1 MRAMSQTSSDAKHG
15 IPGSIAQVSVMMRY
29 TFRDYLRSRRFAIL
43 LVIMVLIGGGLT
55 IALAYFGIGSFT
67 ASGTISP
74 SSTTAS
80 LGFYSGFWGFAG
92 DLAVIAGIFFGGDA
106 ISGEFQNKTG
116 YFMIPN
122 PIRRSSVYIGKWLA
136 AFTAG
141 TIALAVYTVFCICN
155 GLYYGFSIPTQF
167 VESFAF
173 TWFYLL
179 AILGFTFFFSSLFKS
194 SSYSFLVTFLLFFFA
209 FGILDLLVT
218 DLAHIEPW
226 FLLTYGAG
234 IITDVLVSPYPAHAT
249 NISGVFG
256 RGGAS
261 APTFLTYN
269 PTIPEGL
276 AIIAIYFIVTAALG
290 LLLFERKEFN

>member
-1 MRAMSQTSSDAKHG
+1 MPQAPSVAENSIPSSMT
-15 IPGSIAQVSVMMRY
+15 QVAVMMRY

-43 LVIMVLIGGGLT
+43 LVIMVAIGGGLT

-67 ASGTISP
+67 ANGTIPP
-74 SSTTAS
+74 SSTAAS

-136 AFTAG
+136 ALTAA
-141 TIALAVYTVFCICN
+141 TIALIVYTAFCIGN
-155 GLYYGFSIPTQF
+155 GVYYGFGIPTQF
-167 VESFAF
+167 AESFGF
-173 TWFYLL
+173 MWFYLL
-179 AILGFTFFFSSLFKS
+179 AVMGFTFFFSSLFKS
-194 SSYSFLVTFLLFFFA
+194 SSYSFLVTFLIFFFA
-209 FGILDLLVT
+209 FGIIDLLVT

-234 IITDVLVSPYPAHAT
+234 IITDVLMSPYPAHAT
-249 NISGVFG
+249 TASGVFA
-256 RGGAS
+256 RGGAN

>member
-1 MRAMSQTSSDAKHG
+1 MSDTSAASTHADRV
-15 IPGSIAQVSVMMRY
+15 PNSITQVGLMLRY
-29 TFRDYLRSRRFAIL
+29 TFNDYLRSRRFAIL
-43 LVIMVLIGGGLT
+43 MAIMVLIGGGLT

-67 ASGTISP
+67 ASGTVAP
-74 SSTTAS
+74 SSTAAS
-80 LGFYSGFWGFAG
+80 LGFYSGFWGFAS

-136 AFTAG
+136 ALIAG
-141 TIALAVYTVFCICN
+141 TIALLVYTAFCLGN
-155 GLYYGFSIPTQF
+155 GLYYGFGIPTQF
-167 VESFAF
+167 LESLAF
-173 TWFYLL
+173 TWFYLV
-179 AILGFTFFFSSLFKS
+179 AALGFTFFFSSLFKS
-194 SSYSFLVTFLLFFFA
+194 SAYSFLVTFLLFFFI
-209 FGILDLLVT
+209 FGIIDLLAT

-234 IITDVLVSPYPAHAT
+234 IIADVLMLTYPAHT
-249 NISGVFG
+249 STVQGVFG
-256 RGGAS
+256 RGGAN
-261 APTFLTYN
+261 APSFLTYN

-276 AIIAIYFIVTAALG
+276 AIIAVYFIVTAALG

>member
-1 MRAMSQTSSDAKHG
+1 MRTMSRLPTKADSIPSSL
-15 IPGSIAQVSVMMRY
+15 AQVLVMTRY

-55 IALAYFGIGSFT
+55 VALAYYGIGSFT
-67 ASGTISP
+67 AGGAIP
-74 SSTTAS
+74 ASSTAAS
-80 LGFYSGFWGFAG
+80 LGFYSGFWGFAP
-92 DLAVIAGIFFGGDA
+92 DLAVIAAIFFGGDA

-122 PIRRSSVYIGKWLA
+122 PIRRSSVYVGKWIA
-136 AFTAG
+136 AFIAG
-141 TIALAVYTVFCICN
+141 TIALVVYTMFCIGN
-155 GLYYGFSIPTQF
+155 GFYYGFGLPTQF

-173 TWFYLL
+173 TWFYLV
-179 AILGFTFFFSSLFKS
+179 AALGFTFFFSSLFKS
-194 SSYSFLVTFLLFFFA
+194 SAYSFLVTFLLFFFA
-209 FGILDLLVT
+209 FGIVDLLLT
-218 DLAHIEPW
+218 ALAHIEPW

-234 IITDVLVSPYPAHAT
+234 IIGDILMSPYPAHTTTA
-249 NISGVFG
+249 SGVFG
-256 RGGAS
+256 RGGAN
-261 APTFLTYN
+261 APAILTYN